1 MKTFYFLFFIVL
13 YGHSIAA
20 FYKYDMTFSTMQF
33 NDDLSLATNDT
44 MNDVTARLDFNDSF
58 GDFSYRMYV
67 STTID
72 MQNSLRNKV
81 NFEDAWLQYS
91 KGSWVVKAGSQL
103 INWSALTV
111 FHPAD
116 VLNTRIYDG
125 DFTYPSKWGQPMVS
139 LSRRFSDASL
149 TAFYIP
155 TFIEPTY
162 ADEYTGCTR

>member
-1 MKTFYFLFFIVL
+1 MKTFFYFLFFIVL

-139 LSRRFSDASL
+139 L
-149 TAFYIP
+149 
-155 TFIEPTY
+155 
-162 ADEYTGCTR
+162 